1 MNVNVKGIVSLLG
14 SCICVSLGT
23 SAIWA
28 IHTCNE
34 VENAQA
40 KGKIEGFM
48 NGFEMGK
55 YVQYVE
61 DKQKYNGR

>member
-1 MNVNVKGIVSLLG
+1 MNVNIKGIVSLLG
-14 SCICVSLGT
+14 SFACVSLGT

-28 IHTCNE
+28 IYTRNE
-34 VENAQA
+34 VENAQT

-61 DKQKYNGR
+61 NKQRYNNQ